1 MDVQVAFVHG
11 FMYHKAMN
19 KPMIITIR
27 NGNIALPKKLR
38 KTLGSKALVV
48 SMDDGLYLKPLTA
61 PSLASLQPKLKKA
74 GALVTEKE
82 ITAAVAWA
90 RQSLYARRS

>member
-1 MDVQVAFVHG
+1 MLLVAFWRCPV
-11 FMYHKAMN
+11 YHQAMN
-19 KPMIITIR
+19 KLTIVNIR
-27 NGNIALPKKLR
+27 NGNVALPKGLR
-38 KTLGSKALVV
+38 KALGSKALVV

-61 PSLASLQPKLKKA
+61 PSFVSLQPKLKKA
-74 GALVTEKE
+74 GTLVTEKE